1 MLVVPSRLYRTES
14 VHTQSLRYADLTRSS
29 CCCTSSS
36 TWTIQR
42 SAGAVLLVHRHHSD
56 SAAAGL
62 FSEHEHYSDPAAA
75 DAFPGHRQ
83 GVFSRRS
90 CHGSALRKSSTRVP
104 LSGDAAQEGG
114 SPREQMGPFEC
125 VCVCVYS
132 SSHSNSNRNN
142 NSNRHSHSHS
152 HSGSNS
158 TSIVIV
164 KGASKV
170 SSGCWH
176 VLRAF
181 RIDRLLF
188 LNRHA
193 CRLYPWH
200 HFC

>member
-1 MLVVPSRLYRTES
+1 MFNVYVHVQCSMYMFNDAWWCLSCRPDSIGRSLCIPRDYGMLVVPSRLYRTES

-75 DAFPGHRQ
+75 DAFPGHRH

-125 VCVCVYS
+125 VCVCVS
-132 SSHSNSNRNN
+132 
-142 NSNRHSHSHS
+142 
-152 HSGSNS
+152 SGSD
-158 TSIVIV
+158 T
-164 KGASKV
+164 
-170 SSGCWH
+170 H
-176 VLRAF
+176 
-181 RIDRLLF
+181 
-188 LNRHA
+188 
-193 CRLYPWH
+193 
-200 HFC
+200 